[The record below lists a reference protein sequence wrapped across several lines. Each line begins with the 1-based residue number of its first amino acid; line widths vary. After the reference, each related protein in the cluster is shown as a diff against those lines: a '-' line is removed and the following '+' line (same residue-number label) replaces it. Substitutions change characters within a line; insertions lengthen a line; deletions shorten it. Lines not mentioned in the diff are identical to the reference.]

1 MHNTGKVRRN
11 GLSRAAGK
19 CVFALMVGCGQQPA
33 PAMPSASD
41 PSSEASSAAPVN
53 AGPEGASTSQKPMA
67 SKTPEG
73 SEDGSQVEDPELDPS
88 FTNSRTRP
96 QYDACVKRSGGETWA
111 LQQCG
116 DEELSWQDARLN
128 RLYQQAIAQLARG
141 DREQLRVAQR
151 AWLKQTD
158 EVCKWDASTEG
169 QGQML
174 DAQSCRLNRTVNRAD
189 ELENIV
195 RDGK

>member
-1 MHNTGKVRRN
+1 
-11 GLSRAAGK
+11 
-19 CVFALMVGCGQQPA
+19 
-33 PAMPSASD
+33 
-41 PSSEASSAAPVN
+41 
-53 AGPEGASTSQKPMA
+53 MA

-73 SEDGSQVEDPELDPS
+73 SEDGSQVADPELDPS

-96 QYDACVKRSGGETWA
+96 EYDACVKRSGGETWA

-116 DEELSWQDARLN
+116 DKELSWQDARLN

-158 EVCKWDASTEG
+158 EVCKWDASTDG

-174 DAQSCRLNRTVNRAD
+174 DALSCRLNRTVNRAD